1 MSILDFFKGKQ
12 YKEERDALQQKLQ
25 NLESKLTPE
34 ILDNIKLQ
42 ENTSQLKKENEE
54 LQKQIE
60 ATKNEYLHEKKY
72 LEEQIKKKRH

>member
-60 ATKNEYLHEKKY
+60 ATKRKKGTNC
-72 LEEQIKKKRH
+72 IS